1 MQVIYK
7 HRYFFFTELL
17 NILLEMH
24 VEEEQFRTHNEFR
37 SDTFTVPTASMNNAV
52 ACGLSKGWLKVGDS
66 VYKEDEQTLKLEALL
81 VRLTGRDAGLFCPSG
96 TMSNQIALRANLHQ
110 PPYSILCDHR
120 AHVFMHEAAAIAMLS
135 QAMVHPIVPANGN
148 YITLE
153 DIEDHFVPSDG
164 NVHAA
169 PTKLISLENT
179 IHGIITPFHELQRI
193 SHFAR
198 VNGIRLHLDGARLIN
213 ASVATGI
220 PLEQYCQLFDSVS
233 ICLSKSAGAPIGTVL
248 VGDVDFIATANHFM
262 KQCGGGVRQGGIAA
276 YMAILAVEENIC
288 KIARSHMYAKQV
300 ARFCEENE
308 IYLESPVDTNFVFLD
323 LKRNHMSEAV
333 LVSIAKK
340 YGIRLMGN
348 RIAFHFQISNE
359 SVQTL
364 KLALLECK
372 QESLCNPYFAKRG
385 RGIMY
390 NIDGVSLNK
399 KNAIQHSP
407 KRHLEVQRP

>member
-1 MQVIYK
+1 
-7 HRYFFFTELL
+7 
-17 NILLEMH
+17 MH

-52 ACGLSKGWLKVGDS
+52 ACGLSEGWLKVGDS
-66 VYKEDEQTLKLEALL
+66 VYKEDEQTLKLEALM
-81 VRLTGRDAGLFCPSG
+81 VRLTGRDAAVFCPSG
-96 TMSNQIALRANLHQ
+96 TMSNQIALRSNLYQ
-110 PPYSILCDHR
+110 PPYSILCDYR
-120 AHVFMHEAAAIAMLS
+120 AHVFLHEAAGIAMLS

-164 NVHAA
+164 DVHTA

-193 SHFAR
+193 SRFAR

-233 ICLSKSAGAPIGTVL
+233 ICLSKSVGAPMGTVL
-248 VGDVDFIATANHFM
+248 VGDIDFITIANHFM
-262 KQCGGGVRQGGIAA
+262 KQCGGGVRQGGIMA

-308 IYLESPVDTNFVFLD
+308 IYLESPVDTNFIFLD
-323 LKRNHMSEAV
+323 LKRNHMNDAV
-333 LVSIAKK
+333 LVSIAEK
-340 YGIRLMGN
+340 YGIRLMGK

-359 SVQTL
+359 SVQNL
-364 KLALLECK
+364 KMALLECK
-372 QESLCNPYFAKRG
+372 QESLSNPYFPRRG
-385 RGIMY
+385 RGIMH
-390 NIDGVSLNK
+390 NIDAVTLNQK
-399 KNAIQHSP
+399 KVIQCSP
-407 KRHLEVQRP
+407 KRHLDSLRP